1 MRYGSLSLWIHN
13 GALWLFEF
21 FQWLFFPY
29 VFHFFE
35 RVLPD
40 LFLSSCKMNSMHN
53 DLKKKNLHFSKPRV
67 LPELF
72 SLFHYKSI
80 MLLNL
85 FYIMQN
91 ASFCF
96 HHALWSR
103 KKSTFFQAQG
113 AVRAVVL
120 IMQNELKNPYF
131 SNQGCCLSCCSHYA
145 LQSHEKILIFPS
157 LGCCH
162 SFCSHDA
169 KWAKKSF
176 FFQS

>member
-1 MRYGSLSLWIHN
+1 MRYGSQSLWIHN

-53 DLKKKNLHFSKPRV
+53 DLKKKIFIFPSPGCCLSCYHHAKCNRCIMFSRKKLRFSKRRV
-67 LPELF
+67 LSELF

-103 KKSTFFQAQG
+103 KNLHFS
-113 AVRAVVL
+113 RPRVL
-120 IMQNELKNPYF
+120 SELLF
-131 SNQGCCLSCCSHYA
+131 S
-145 LQSHEKILIFPS
+145 
-157 LGCCH
+157 
-162 SFCSHDA
+162 
-169 KWAKKSF
+169 
-176 FFQS
+176 